1 MADKACYNLNL
12 SQDVAHMQCKYS
24 LYKRVINIL
33 SSITFD
39 EEVDFA
45 LMDQAFKL
53 LVERN
58 DCLRIKFFKKK
69 GALMQYFSDS
79 GKTVKKVPVFSFETK
94 QQQDAFID
102 KVRKKTIDY
111 MHGVVIEPY
120 FIHTYDNRYM
130 VFFKIC
136 HLVIDLYGINVL
148 YMDLMNVYN
157 ALKKGEPLPPAPES
171 FEEIIK
177 KDIEKDAK
185 RNLQEKHLEYFTN
198 LLTDNPEPFYAGI
211 HGPNNPIWQKQLK
224 KHHRSMPIFLV
235 RNTTKTYRH
244 KISGD
249 LGEKVLAYC
258 RNNQCSPA
266 NFLFYASSVALAKL
280 NGNLKNIMPIGLY
293 HCRTSAQ
300 EKHCAGPKVQSAAC
314 YTKIDYDLS
323 FEDNLK
329 AFTVAQFGL
338 YKHVKFK
345 DRDFEALM
353 HNIYRSSPLLIY
365 YSIAYSLLPIDMPEG
380 VEFNL
385 YTNGNCA
392 LPAYVVQVLDAKTK
406 EVDMAYDVQT
416 RITSEEDVRTFH
428 SYYVNVLKQ
437 VLDDPSIKVADIQ
450 LALQ

>member
-1 MADKACYNLNL
+1 MTDKSCYNLSL
-12 SQDVAHMQCKYS
+12 SQDVAYLQCKYS

-33 SSITFD
+33 SSIAID
-39 EEVDFA
+39 EEVDFE

-53 LVERN
+53 LVKRN
-58 DCLRIKFFKKK
+58 DCLRIRFFKKK
-69 GALMQYFSDS
+69 GDLMQYFGDS
-79 GKTVKKVPVFSFETK
+79 GKNIKKVPVLSFETK
-94 QQQDAFID
+94 EQQDAFID
-102 KVRKKTIDY
+102 KVRKKSIDY

-136 HLVIDLYGINVL
+136 HLVADLYGINVL
-148 YMDLMNVYN
+148 YMDLINVYN
-157 ALKKGEPLPPAPES
+157 ALKKGESLPPAPES

-177 KDIEKDAK
+177 KDIEKNSK
-185 RNLQEKHLEYFTN
+185 GNLAEKHLEYFTN

-235 RNTTKTYRH
+235 RNNTQTYRH
-244 KISGD
+244 KIDKD
-249 LGEKVLAYC
+249 LVEKVLTYC
-258 RNNQCSPA
+258 QNNQCSPA
-266 NFLFYASSVALAKL
+266 NLLFYASSIALAKL

-293 HCRTSAQ
+293 NCRNSAQ
-300 EKHCAGPKVQSAAC
+300 EKRCAGPKVQSAAC
-314 YTKIDYDLS
+314 YTKIDYALS

-329 AFTVAQFGL
+329 AFSLAQNGL
-338 YKHVKFK
+338 YRHVKFK

-365 YSIAYSLLPIDMPEG
+365 YSIAYSLIPIDMPEG

-385 YTNGNCA
+385 YTNGNGA
-392 LPAYVVQVLDAKTK
+392 LPAYVIQVLNAKTK

-416 RITSEEDVRTFH
+416 KITSEDDVSNFH
-428 SYYVNVLKQ
+428 TYYLNVLKQ
-437 VLDDPSIKVADIQ
+437 VLDDPGIKVADIQ
-450 LALQ
+450 LSL